1 MGTGGCFYAPELL
14 SSLSQESRALPQ
26 TFCPRRACGSGRKGG
41 RRRPA
46 CAVPARPPSGRL
58 PPLSGCPPG
67 PVPADFYVA
76 KAQKAR
82 LLLVAS
88 NKRATR
94 KWLAITRQHN
104 SPATRQRAAGEFSQQ
119 LELAGWPG
127 DPFRM
132 VLARTVGEVGV
143 GHGAQLNSTLWRTP
157 PRRCRQHLKPN
168 VPLRLAFALLH
179 CRDPFF
185 WVCP

>member
-127 DPFRM
+127 DPFRV
-132 VLARTVGEVGV
+132 VLARTGGEVGC
-143 GHGAQLNSTLWRTP
+143 GPQCSTQQHPLEEPSSEMP
-157 PRRCRQHLKPN
+157 PTSQNQCC
-168 VPLRLAFALLH
+168 LAFALCFPSPTPLN
-179 CRDPFF
+179 
-185 WVCP
+185 